1 MLIVMR
7 ADATA
12 ADLDRVIA
20 AVVALGGEAQP
31 VPGPGGRPAVAVTAG
46 GEPADGARLASLPGV
61 DEVFWG
67 GTTYHLASREWHTE
81 PTEVQLPGGV
91 TIGGSAMVVIAG
103 PCAVESERQLM
114 ETATRAAAAGAHIL
128 RGGAYKP
135 RSSPYAF
142 QGLGREALALL
153 ARARRETG
161 LPVVTEA
168 MASDHVD
175 MVAEVADVLQ
185 VGARN
190 MMNYPLL
197 RLVAR
202 AGKPVLLKRGMASTV
217 QELLLAAE
225 YILAEG
231 NANVI
236 LCERGIRGFDGSTRN
251 VFDLAAIPL
260 LHQLSHLPVIADP
273 SHGTGRRDLVPAMAR
288 AAIAAGAD
296 GVMLEVHPEPD
307 LARSDGAQSLALD
320 DLPALI
326 EELRAVGRAI
336 GRAMAPRAAVP
347 AR

>member
-7 ADATA
+7 READA
-12 ADLDRVIA
+12 ADLARVRA
-20 AVVALGGEAQP
+20 AVAALGMEARD
-31 VPGPGGRPAVAVTAG
+31 VPGPRGCTALAVTG
-46 GEPADGARLASLPGV
+46 GGAPADGAQLVSLPGV

-81 PTEVQLPGGV
+81 PTLIRIAGGV
-91 TIGGSAMVVIAG
+91 TIGGDATVVIAG
-103 PCAVESERQLM
+103 PCAVEGERQLLA
-114 ETATRAAAAGAHIL
+114 TATAAAEAGAHLL

-142 QGLGREALALL
+142 QGLGEDALRLL
-153 ARARRETG
+153 ARARREVG
-161 LPVVTEA
+161 LPIVTEA
-168 MASDHVD
+168 MDPEHVD
-175 MVAEVADVLQ
+175 RVAEVADIIQ

-190 MMNYPLL
+190 MMNYSLL
-197 RLVAR
+197 RRIAR
-202 AGKPVLLKRGMASTV
+202 AGRPVLLKRGLASTV

-225 YILAEG
+225 YVLAEG
-231 NANVI
+231 NPDVI

-288 AAIAAGAD
+288 AAVAAGAD
-296 GVMLEVHPEPD
+296 GIMIEVHPEPD
-307 LARSDGAQSLALD
+307 LARSDGAQSLPTG

-326 EELRAVGRAI
+326 AELEVVGRAI
-336 GRAMAPRAAVP
+336 GRRLAPRVGVLAG
-347 AR
+347 

>member
-12 ADLDRVIA
+12 ADLDRVVA
-20 AVVALGGEAQP
+20 AVAALGGEARR

-46 GEPADGARLASLPGV
+46 GAPSDGAQLAALPGV

-67 GTTYHLASREWHTE
+67 GTTYHLASREWHAD
-81 PTEVQLPGGV
+81 PTVVRLPGGV
-91 TIGGSAMVVIAG
+91 SIGGDSVVVIAG

-114 ETATRAAAAGAHIL
+114 ETATRAVEAGAHLL

-153 ARARRETG
+153 ARARQETG
-161 LPVVTEA
+161 LPIVTEA
-168 MASDHVD
+168 MTSEHVHE
-175 MVAEVADVLQ
+175 VAEVADVLQ
-185 VGARN
+185 VGSRN

-197 RLVAR
+197 RVVAR
-202 AGKPVLLKRGMASTV
+202 SGKPVLLKRGMAATV

-225 YILAEG
+225 YVLAEG
-231 NANVI
+231 NPSVM

-288 AAIAAGAD
+288 AAVAAGAD

-307 LARSDGAQSLALD
+307 LARSDGAQSLALE
-320 DLPALI
+320 DLPGLI
-326 EELRAVGRAI
+326 EDLRTVGRAVGRTV
-336 GRAMAPRAAVP
+336 APKAAVP